1 MFRKI
6 NKILQPSTFNL
17 QPLEF
22 ILQPLEFILQP
33 LEFIL
38 HPLEF
43 ILQPSKSFSLD
54 FSDYSIELVSLEGS
68 LENPEVSAVGRK
80 ILDQGIVENG
90 KILNK
95 ESFKMALEDLISH
108 PQLGKIKTKKVIFSL
123 PESKSFFHVFEK
135 PKDLKENEIENFVKT
150 QASQIFPFSLE
161 EIYFDYQIKENFVLL
176 AAISKEIVSG
186 YLEIFKILKLSPIV
200 LETESMAWQRLFGEE
215 GKTILICDIGAKMT
229 NLVLIEEGE
238 LKLSFSIEVG
248 GEKFTRAISEK
259 LNISIKEAEK
269 IKKRIG
275 LNPEMEGG
283 RIFLILQKEVSE
295 IIGEIKKI
303 ESYFKE
309 KTNKEI
315 EKIILIGGSALSPFL
330 KEYFTENL
338 EKEVLIGNPF
348 KEIQIKEKLKIE
360 PIFFSTALGL
370 ALRGLEKNPKMAGIN
385 LIKGVK
391 L

>member
-22 ILQPLEFILQP
+22 IL
-33 LEFIL
+33 

-43 ILQPSKSFSLD
+43 ILQPSKPFSLD

-68 LENPEVSAVGRK
+68 LENPEVLAIGRK
-80 ILDQGIVENG
+80 ILDQGIIENG

-95 ESFKMALEDLISH
+95 DNFKMALEDLISH

-176 AAISKEIVSG
+176 AAISKEIVND
-186 YLEIFKILKLSPIV
+186 YLEIFKISKISPIV
-200 LETESMAWQRLFGEE
+200 LETESMAWQRLFGEK
-215 GKTILICDIGAKMT
+215 GKTILICDIGAKTT

-259 LNISIKEAEK
+259 LNISINEAEK

-283 RIFLILQKEVSE
+283 RIFLILQKEVLE
-295 IIGEIKKI
+295 IIKEIKKI
-303 ESYFKE
+303 ESYFLE
-309 KTNKEI
+309 KTGRGI
-315 EKIILIGGSALSPFL
+315 EKIILIGGSSLLPFL